1 MGFMSFVP
9 ASRGGFFFL
18 AWWWWV
24 LLAEVV
30 GVGWVGLGCVWLG
43 GGDSGLCG

>member
-1 MGFMSFVP
+1 M
-9 ASRGGFFFL
+9 

-30 GVGWVGLGCVWLG
+30 GVGWVVFGLVVVTVGCVGNLLGCEFYV
-43 GGDSGLCG
+43 